1 MTSSVPEYE
10 RTRSPQYQPGS
21 TNFQCK
27 GCYQQCGAY
36 CSTCVEILAQSLM
49 QSYREVTKDD
59 SHITKTLLPTDRH
72 PADDLCILAAMCL
85 IKLSFINGSSSI
97 ESLNDLSISY
107 ILQATALL
115 EYAWSHSKSNFQ
127 ISLMLVRLY
136 THLGCGSLAMRAYQR
151 LGVKQIQLDTL
162 SYILFDRVSSFHPH
176 PFSRNIHG
184 SSQFLSPI
192 EHFEKQQNLYR
203 KTRDHVSKNCWL
215 SLENGSYNSIFQ
227 IKEFDES
234 ISHSMSAAM
243 SVVESRKISRLTQPS
258 VPLTTSSHGYD
269 DFSKSSHSVLC
280 KIELTLD
287 SITFGRL
294 PGNFC

>member
-1 MTSSVPEYE
+1 
-10 RTRSPQYQPGS
+10 
-21 TNFQCK
+21 
-27 GCYQQCGAY
+27 
-36 CSTCVEILAQSLM
+36 M

-184 SSQFLSPI
+184 SSQFPSPI
-192 EHFEKQQNLYR
+192 ELFEKQQNLYR

-269 DFSKSSHSVLC
+269 DFSKSIYLISC
-280 KIELTLD
+280 NIELTLD